1 MATAKKIRLTMDA
14 NGNPVQHA
22 FHPVATDTLT
32 IGAAA
37 DVTVASWLENVEVV
51 QLYSDALCYVRF
63 SSSASDVATNVDFIF
78 PAGIIK
84 EYALHNMT
92 YVSCLRVGVSAGT
105 LYVTKVD

>member
-37 DVTVASWLENVEVV
+37 DMTVASWLENVEIV

-63 SSSASDVATNVDFIF
+63 SSSAVDLATNVDFIF

-92 YVSCLRVGVSAGT
+92 YVSCLQVGALQVHFT
-105 LYVTKVD
+105 

>member
-1 MATAKKIRLTMDA
+1 MATARKIKLTTDA
-14 NGNPVQHA
+14 NGNPIQHA

-37 DVTVASWLENVEVV
+37 DVTAASWLNNVEIV

-63 SSSASDVATNVDFIF
+63 SSSITDVATSADFIF

-84 EYALHNMT
+84 EFALHNMT
-92 YVSCLRVGVSAGT
+92 FVSCLRVGVAAGN